1 MSVERTTLN
10 THHSSLTTMF
20 YLGCAVW
27 AYKDWVGDLFPAA
40 SKSADFL
47 RLYSRRLTAV
57 EGNTTFYAT
66 PKPEVVARWAA
77 ETPESFRF
85 CLKLPRAVSHA
96 GPLLAQAAAARAFAE
111 HMAPLGPRLGPFF
124 LQLPPGYGPAQ
135 RGDLARFIERWPAG
149 YRLAVE
155 LRHPDW
161 YAPPHEQALMGL
173 LDRHAVGRVIMD
185 VRPIRQPGAA
195 GGLLDDARERKPN
208 VPMHP
213 LRSGGVAMLRYI
225 GHPDPERNDS
235 WLDEWAPRIAGWLA
249 EGTTV
254 YCFMHCPDEARS
266 PALCRAIQRRLLAL
280 QAVPPLPWDALD
292 TSAPDDLP
300 EQLSLF

>member
-1 MSVERTTLN
+1 ML
-10 THHSSLTTMF
+10 F

-27 AYKDWVGDLFPAA
+27 AYKDWLGELFPAG

-77 ETPESFRF
+77 ETPATFRF
-85 CLKLPRAVSHA
+85 CLKLPREVSHA
-96 GPLLAQAAAARAFAE
+96 GPLARQAEAARAFVE
-111 HMAPLGPRLGPFF
+111 RVAPLGERLGPFF

-135 RGDLARFIERWPAG
+135 RGDLARFLEQWPAE
-149 YRLAVE
+149 RALAVE

-161 YAPPHEQALMGL
+161 YAQAHERPLMEL
-173 LDRHAVGRVIMD
+173 LERRGVGRVIMD
-185 VRPIRQPGAA
+185 VRPIRQEGDRGA
-195 GGLLDDARERKPN
+195 LLDDARERKPD

-213 LRSGGVAMLRYI
+213 LRSGGMAMLRYI
-225 GHPDPERNDS
+225 GHPDPERNQP
-235 WLDEWAPRIAGWLA
+235 WIDEWAPRIAAWLA
-249 EGTTV
+249 EGTAV
-254 YCFMHCPDEARS
+254 FCFMHCPDEARS
-266 PALCRAIQRRLLAL
+266 PALCRAIQGRLRAL
-280 QAVPPLPWDALD
+280 GAAPPLPWDSVAE
-292 TSAPDDLP
+292 APPDAPP